1 MKVKILA
8 DSASDLSSKWYE
20 TLKVEVVP
28 VHVFIDDEE
37 YLDGV
42 TIQPKEMYAKMRD
55 GKRVTTSQ
63 PSPEAFKAA
72 FLQSAKTNTPLVY
85 FSLSATL
92 SGTYNSAKIMEK
104 EIKEQYPEA
113 PIHIIDT
120 GCVSLGY
127 GLIIIRV
134 ARLANKGGS
143 LEEIIEI
150 GKYHAKHM
158 EHIFTVD
165 DLEYLYRSGR
175 LNRAASIIGSLLR
188 IKPILH
194 IKDGNLELLENVR
207 GSKRILGRIIAIAK
221 ERGEDFRNQTL
232 GIVHADNES
241 TASRLKE
248 LVREKLGARDIIIES
263 LGAGVGAHAGPGV
276 VALVFLNNKFK

>member
-8 DSASDLSSKWYE
+8 DSASDLSSKWYD
-20 TLKVEVVP
+20 LLGVEVVP
-28 VHVFIDDEE
+28 VHVFIDGEE

-42 TIQPKEMYAKMRD
+42 TIQPKEMYAKMRK

-63 PSPEAFKAA
+63 PSPEAFKEA
-72 FLQSAKTNTPLVY
+72 FLHSAKTNTPLVY
-85 FSLSATL
+85 FALSATL
-92 SGTYNSAKIMEK
+92 SGTYNSAKIMERQ
-104 EIKEQYPEA
+104 IKADYPEA

-134 ARLANKGGS
+134 ARLANKGAS

-150 GKYHAKHM
+150 GSYHAEHM

-194 IKDGNLELLENVR
+194 IQDGNLELYENIR
-207 GSKRILGRIIAIAK
+207 GSRRVFSRLIELAK
-221 ERGEDFRNQTL
+221 ERGRDFKSQTL
-232 GIVHADNES
+232 GIIHADNEPGAQKLS
-241 TASRLKE
+241 D
-248 LVREKLGARDIIIES
+248 LVREQLMPKDIVIES

-276 VALVFLNNKFK
+276 LALVFLNKKFK